1 MNSLKEMLTM
11 DPCYEQHIVSIK
23 QIYEEHLFSIIVPAI
38 YEGFQSLYKYA
49 YEIEKKYES
58 ASKRNPDVEN
68 PGILTLFKQ
77 SIKQVPSLNTHR
89 IRIET
94 DRIKS
99 STKSAEIF
107 DDLIRA
113 VCKSNIILLTY
124 NVDHTR
130 KTLLQTKY
138 HENIIIHDFVH
149 SCYVQSARLFSGQV
163 ELFCHKQEIS
173 RINQNKSSCY
183 RIITDAVKEAI
194 RLMLPMKEILI
205 EYVKQK
211 YEQKEKP
218 HVFFANNGYY
228 PGQENTRYPMYQ
240 NTPLFNQQAVYGN
253 QGGAIKTP
261 SGVNKEEFLDV
272 NHMIDRDLK
281 QHTNNP
287 NHSLLDDD
295 DEYDPANITD
305 EDNGNNFSEKPN
317 CVEKS
322 NFSLLLGTESHPDR
336 GDSHPDRGDSHP
348 DRGDPYPDKRT
359 HINESLIKESN
370 EVPDITGVTSKANSM
385 DNLTN
390 LGPVI
395 PNKHMVDNDKTK
407 VSESDKNLKLIDIS
421 SIVTKKGP
429 ASTYFN
435 ETMPDIQKR
444 VDEYNNGI
452 NKNKKESKQIVPM
465 EDKKESKQIVSVED
479 KKSDE
484 DIKITRSNAFGD
496 SSPKSEIMQKKKLKK
511 IDKSGDKIIDDF
523 LKV

>member
-1 MNSLKEMLTM
+1 
-11 DPCYEQHIVSIK
+11 
-23 QIYEEHLFSIIVPAI
+23 
-38 YEGFQSLYKYA
+38 
-49 YEIEKKYES
+49 
-58 ASKRNPDVEN
+58 
-68 PGILTLFKQ
+68 
-77 SIKQVPSLNTHR
+77 
-89 IRIET
+89 
-94 DRIKS
+94 
-99 STKSAEIF
+99 
-107 DDLIRA
+107 
-113 VCKSNIILLTY
+113 
-124 NVDHTR
+124 
-130 KTLLQTKY
+130 
-138 HENIIIHDFVH
+138 
-149 SCYVQSARLFSGQV
+149 
-163 ELFCHKQEIS
+163 
-173 RINQNKSSCY
+173 
-183 RIITDAVKEAI
+183 
-194 RLMLPMKEILI
+194 
-205 EYVKQK
+205 
-211 YEQKEKP
+211 
-218 HVFFANNGYY
+218 
-228 PGQENTRYPMYQ
+228 MYQ

-385 DNLTN
+385 DNITN